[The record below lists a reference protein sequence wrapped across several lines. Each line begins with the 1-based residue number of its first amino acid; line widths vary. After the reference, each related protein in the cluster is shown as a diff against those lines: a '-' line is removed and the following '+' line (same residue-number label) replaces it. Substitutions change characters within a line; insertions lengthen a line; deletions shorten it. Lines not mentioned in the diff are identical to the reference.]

1 MAVNKAHFA
10 KLTNFTEQK
19 FGTAIK
25 IAERLIRTA
34 YKNRLATGALHHNVL
49 MQIIDYIDEV
59 TAKSELLSFVHQP
72 SDLFLICWCS
82 LCWPAKLIG
91 CFN

>member
-10 KLTNFTEQK
+10 KLTDFMEQR

-34 YKNRLATGALHHNVL
+34 YKNRLAPGALHHDVL
-49 MQIIDYIDEV
+49 MQIIDYVDKV
-59 TAKSELLSFVHQP
+59 AAKSELLSFFINPQI
-72 SDLFLICWCS
+72 F
-82 LCWPAKLIG
+82 
-91 CFN
+91 F